1 MLDFE
6 KEDVIVQL
14 KCDPKHIFHRECLE
28 PWIQQGHNT
37 CPMCR
42 KDIVNLNEITA
53 MMEGGERESLL
64 NNSNEEIFVDN
75 RISY

>member
-1 MLDFE
+1 
-6 KEDVIVQL
+6 
-14 KCDPKHIFHRECLE
+14 
-28 PWIQQGHNT
+28 
-37 CPMCR
+37 MCR